1 MRIII
6 SDEERHEV
14 AKNLRKEFNNE
25 FDGVNPRIVRLPK
38 FSGFLELNYSAA
50 INLANLIDRQICNM
64 IYYGVHDDFEF
75 TNCGEIFELI
85 DYNVSRSKVVKE
97 FAYCPHCVAEVVN
110 VDRDMK

>member
-14 AKNLRKEFNNE
+14 AKNLRKEFNND

-50 INLANLIDRQICNM
+50 MNLANLIDRPICNM
-64 IYYGVHDDFEF
+64 IYDGVHDDFEC

-97 FAYCPHCVAEVVN
+97 FAYCPHCGAKVIDN
-110 VDRDMK
+110 D